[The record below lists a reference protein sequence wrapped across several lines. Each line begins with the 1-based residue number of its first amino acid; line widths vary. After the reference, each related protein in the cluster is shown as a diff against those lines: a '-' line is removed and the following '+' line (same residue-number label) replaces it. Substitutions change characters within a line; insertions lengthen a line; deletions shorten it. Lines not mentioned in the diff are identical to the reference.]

1 MEIHPRSTSR
11 CSPSPVSSLESTLN
25 YSTDPIAR
33 LSAASTV
40 GVTTS
45 VGLASESN
53 SAASLVEDRLFQ
65 ELMDVFGSSEPSG
78 SLPLETSPPGPAHT
92 PPFKS
97 TGRGLAAA
105 GQAPGQTPPRGSVE
119 QSLLASLLPKE
130 MMGSMVLDALN
141 GFMFLLSSD
150 AKLDYLSDNVE
161 EFLGSGALLDMAHQ
175 RLYDFIHPDDRAY
188 FRQLLQEPRVRDVVG
203 AGAARNNNKP
213 LFVRFRV
220 QSSHPDSP
228 NGPYECL
235 QVSVV
240 TVSPKERIVHQGRDL
255 SRARLFCVARKVSQ
269 AERKQFMKVEMFST
283 KVDPHQN
290 YRVQLVDTSG
300 MNSRHTTLMT
310 QSMLNKHLVLDL
322 CHPQDRS
329 ILEAHLEA
337 SMSQAVV
344 SSIYRMRILNSYM
357 KVKSKSKY
365 YAACPA
371 ANNFH
376 SLILSSHSIIPESE
390 SMDKDIAPCRAD
402 LSASP
407 NGPPP
412 HEHLLRSDVLEELFG
427 PSSSSGG
434 PGSNDSASSRRG
446 SVGLSEGVPIN
457 NNVVKTES
465 PRSNSS
471 NGSGGQPDR
480 EEDSSKQKDLLLKQL
495 LNVNFNR
502 DDKTKANSSAPT
514 VSSVSSSSSST
525 NSRILQILSQTNDN
539 VKCSTFGPNL
549 SLSATSIPGVN
560 TGSGGLKRPA
570 SSSSTLSSSSSSML
584 ESALGAPSPK
594 MLSRSGV
601 GGGGGMGS
609 RPGCELPPT
618 TTYSSVC
625 KENPALAK
633 LLEKPLHNAVSVPP
647 PVPTKW
653 HQEPRETL
661 PKGED
666 EMRKFL
672 PPHPAERA
680 SLLSSASATATSNL
694 STSSMSS
701 SPSTSTSL
709 GESGASATVLQPRSN
724 EFASSS
730 LIPSSLNH
738 HSAGVSNHFFNDLDP
753 ELSNILD
760 EVIDIQ
766 EKQHS
771 SLASSTSTSGPQ
783 NLIPSPGVAGCSLVP
798 GATSASSSSS
808 SSSSSLSSSVGMMS
822 MAGRNNSSSGVASST
837 SASSSITTSCSSSSA
852 SFFNK
857 DQSAMADIEHIEK
870 YLASSESSGMFF
882 HHNHHHQQQQ
892 QQQQPNSSIMN
903 DNHRKML
910 NRSLSLPPGTM
921 SLAQT
926 AGSSHPTGVINR
938 GIQSIAGTGRSA
950 PNPLSVASNNNQGIA
965 SGLHHMGANNG
976 CPNPVSLV
984 PRMNEL
990 FEVVPPNMSLPPT
1003 PDIDS
1008 LVMIQ
1013 QRQRRMSSG
1022 GTTSNTRRGPQHRSP
1037 SGGPNLAFQSLV
1049 SPPNRSVSQSQQPI
1063 AGRGGNSLPMSS
1075 SNNGGSQLLMQQ
1087 LNSGP
1092 MGGNRGGNVPQLSH
1106 QPFSRQSPFLGQHQV
1121 RPTPN
1126 NVMGSMRGQMQY
1138 PTTQPQQPLQQPQQ
1152 QPQQHQRH
1160 SLQSPYSS
1168 SHQNHRM
1175 GSSPSSTSSYPNRG
1189 FQSNSH
1195 PDESQSLLQKLL
1207 SDGSS

>member
-822 MAGRNNSSSGVASST
+822 MAGRNNSSSG
-837 SASSSITTSCSSSSA
+837 
-852 SFFNK
+852 
-857 DQSAMADIEHIEK
+857 
-870 YLASSESSGMFF
+870 
-882 HHNHHHQQQQ
+882 
-892 QQQQPNSSIMN
+892 
-903 DNHRKML
+903 
-910 NRSLSLPPGTM
+910 
-921 SLAQT
+921 
-926 AGSSHPTGVINR
+926 
-938 GIQSIAGTGRSA
+938 IQSIAGTGRSA

>member
-1 MEIHPRSTSR
+1 MEIHRSSSN
-11 CSPSPVSSLESTLN
+11 CSPSKKIPASLDPSTLN
-25 YSTDPIAR
+25 FSDPAAL

-40 GVTTS
+40 DVTGG
-45 VGLASESN
+45 GLEARGESGELGLSHESE
-53 SAASLVEDRLFQ
+53 ASLVEDRLFQ
-65 ELMDVFGSSEPSG
+65 ELMDVFGSGDHGDQAAPAQ
-78 SLPLETSPPGPAHT
+78 PDMSPPVVAHNS
-92 PPFKS
+92 PPFKME
-97 TGRGLAAA
+97 GRGSS
-105 GQAPGQTPPRGSVE
+105 GTSVD

-130 MMGSMVLDALN
+130 MMGSMVLEALN

-161 EFLGSGALLDMAHQ
+161 EFLGSGALIDMTHQ
-175 RLYDFIHPDDRAY
+175 RLYDYIHSDDRAY
-188 FRQLLQEPRVRDVVG
+188 FRQLLQDPRSRESG
-203 AGAARNNNKP
+203 TSGTARNNNKP
-213 LFVRFRV
+213 LFVRFRT
-220 QSSHPDSP
+220 QPSQRDAI

-240 TVSPKERIVHQGRDL
+240 TVSPKERIIHQGRDL
-255 SRARLFCVARKVSQ
+255 SRARLFCVARKVSL
-269 AERKQFMKVEMFST
+269 AERKQFMKIEMFST
-283 KVDPHQN
+283 KIDPHQN

-300 MNSRHTTLMT
+300 MNSRHTTLLT
-310 QSMLNKHLVLDL
+310 QSMLNKHLVQDL

-337 SMSQAVV
+337 SMSQATV
-344 SSIYRMRILNSYM
+344 SPIYRMRILNSYM
-357 KVKSKSKY
+357 KVKSKSKF
-365 YAACPA
+365 YAVCPT

-376 SLILSSHSIIPESE
+376 SLILSSHSIISDTE
-390 SMDKDIAPCRAD
+390 SMDKDIAANRSD
-402 LSASP
+402 LNASP
-407 NGPPP
+407 NGP
-412 HEHLLRSDVLEELFG
+412 HDHLLRSDVLEELFG
-427 PSSSSGG
+427 PSSSSAG
-434 PGSNDSASSRRG
+434 PGSNDSGASRRG
-446 SVGLSEGVPIN
+446 SVGLNEGLPTN
-457 NNVVKTES
+457 NNVVKIES
-465 PRSNSS
+465 PRSTSS
-471 NGSGGQPDR
+471 NGSGSLPDR
-480 EEDSSKQKDLLLKQL
+480 EEDASKQKDLLLKQL

-502 DDKTKANSSAPT
+502 DDKTKASSSAST
-514 VSSVSSSSSST
+514 ITSVSSSTSST

-560 TGSGGLKRPA
+560 SGSAALKRPA
-570 SSSSTLSSSSSSML
+570 SSSSSML

-594 MLSRSGV
+594 MISRSG
-601 GGGGGMGS
+601 GGIISGRTGG
-609 RPGCELPPT
+609 ELPPT
-618 TTYSSVC
+618 NTTSTTYSSVC

-680 SLLSSASATATSNL
+680 SLLSSALTTASSSL
-694 STSSMSS
+694 STSSSLS
-701 SPSTSTSL
+701 LSVTTTSI
-709 GESGASATVLQPRSN
+709 GEPGASATVLQPRSN

-730 LIPSSLNH
+730 LIPSSMNH
-738 HSAGVSNHFFNDLDP
+738 HSAGVSNHFLNDLDP

-771 SLASSTSTSGPQ
+771 SLASSTSSSGPQ
-783 NLIPSPGVAGCSLVP
+783 NLIPSSVAGCSLVP
-798 GATSASSSSS
+798 GATSASSS
-808 SSSSSLSSSVGMMS
+808 LSSSVGMMS
-822 MAGRNNSSSGVASST
+822 MAGPNNHSSGIPSSASCSS
-837 SASSSITTSCSSSSA
+837 SASSLTTSCSSSSA
-852 SFFNK
+852 SFYNK
-857 DQSAMADIEHIEK
+857 DHAAMADIENIEK
-870 YLASSESSGMFF
+870 YLTSSESSGMFF
-882 HHNHHHQQQQ
+882 HPQPHHQQS
-892 QQQQPNSSIMN
+892 NSSLMN

-921 SLAQT
+921 SLPHT
-926 AGSSHPTGVINR
+926 GGSNLPAEVMNR
-938 GIQSIAGTGRSA
+938 GIQSVAGTGRSA
-950 PNPLSVASNNNQGIA
+950 PDPLSVASNNNHGIA
-965 SGLHHMGANNG
+965 SGLHQMGPNNG

-1022 GTTSNTRRGPQHRSP
+1022 GTPSTARRGPQHRSP

-1049 SPPNRSVSQSQQPI
+1049 SPPNRSVAQPQQSMP
-1063 AGRGGNSLPMSS
+1063 GRGGNALSLGSS
-1075 SNNGGSQLLMQQ
+1075 SNSGGGGGSQLLMQQ

-1092 MGGNRGGNVPQLSH
+1092 LGANRGMSN
-1106 QPFSRQSPFLGQHQV
+1106 QPFSRQGPFLGQHQV
-1121 RPTPN
+1121 RPSPN
-1126 NVMGSMRGQMQY
+1126 NVMGGMRGQMQY
-1138 PTTQPQQPLQQPQQ
+1138 PTTQPQH
-1152 QPQQHQRH
+1152 HQRQ

-1168 SHQNHRM
+1168 SSHQSLGM
-1175 GSSPSSTSSYPNRG
+1175 SSSPSSTSSYSNRSY
-1189 FQSNSH
+1189 QASSH